1 MSIQTKIEN
10 LLNHITGSAGGWPN
24 NTNVGILS
32 SVDYI
37 EESGSDN
44 VYFNEM
50 NTACGVY
57 GSYNEQT
64 ASFNII
70 ADYVNGKG
78 CSKVYVYGQD
88 DAIKQNPSSI
98 QQPLISAS
106 FARHNI
112 SASFVYTE
120 DTSIPYFSER
130 GENDH
135 TGSFHFWMQTPWF
148 SDDSLLNIVSGSFN
162 KTTWRTILSTSP
174 ESASVVPV
182 FNTGSFSDNN
192 AYHPDFV
199 IKDPDNDGTAFDNS
213 ILFHKYNSSNPTY
226 QNSVDSGSLIETYI
240 VPSGSTFS
248 SQGYLKTTKMEYLLT
263 PDSLELIKKKDK
275 FDLTMAPKFILS
287 GDRYHMQNALLYSSV
302 SGSLIQM
309 YDNSTTQIQDV
320 EVGDIVKSYLPV
332 GMPDEF
338 YFEDWLSYSTTELT
352 DSTPSGSV
360 VVRTYSEDFYGYY
373 LINSSTLNLKI
384 PVMNQSMMKGGRYF
398 LKQGDT
404 WSWGTP
410 DDISVGDYLLDS
422 DGNEVEVTSKS
433 EVAQEETFYSLD
445 VEDIDTYFTSDILV
459 HNIPP
464 GKCFTGDTMITLA
477 DGTYQK
483 IKHIELGAKV
493 KTYDV
498 EENTLQ
504 NSPVLEVVKVLHD
517 NLVKYKFNDNTEIMA
532 TDDHPFYVASDSY
545 IDSDYRPLEVGD
557 EVLNDE
563 LNKLSVISVEKID
576 GLIETYN
583 INKTD
588 NGKNYFANRVLV
600 SDESETE

>member
-112 SASFVYTE
+112 SASFEYTE

-240 VPSGSTFS
+240 VPSGSTLS
-248 SQGYLKTTKMEYLLT
+248 SQGYLKSTKMEYLLT

-287 GDRYHMQNALLYSSV
+287 GDRYHMQNALLYSTA
-302 SGSLIQM
+302 SGSSIRM
-309 YDNSTTQIQDV
+309 YA
-320 EVGDIVKSYLPV
+320 
-332 GMPDEF
+332 
-338 YFEDWLSYSTTELT
+338 
-352 DSTPSGSV
+352 
-360 VVRTYSEDFYGYY
+360 R
-373 LINSSTLNLKI
+373 
-384 PVMNQSMMKGGRYF
+384 
-398 LKQGDT
+398 
-404 WSWGTP
+404 
-410 DDISVGDYLLDS
+410 
-422 DGNEVEVTSKS
+422 
-433 EVAQEETFYSLD
+433 
-445 VEDIDTYFTSDILV
+445 
-459 HNIPP
+459 
-464 GKCFTGDTMITLA
+464 
-477 DGTYQK
+477 
-483 IKHIELGAKV
+483 
-493 KTYDV
+493 
-498 EENTLQ
+498 
-504 NSPVLEVVKVLHD
+504 
-517 NLVKYKFNDNTEIMA
+517 
-532 TDDHPFYVASDSY
+532 
-545 IDSDYRPLEVGD
+545 
-557 EVLNDE
+557 
-563 LNKLSVISVEKID
+563 
-576 GLIETYN
+576 
-583 INKTD
+583 
-588 NGKNYFANRVLV
+588 
-600 SDESETE
+600 